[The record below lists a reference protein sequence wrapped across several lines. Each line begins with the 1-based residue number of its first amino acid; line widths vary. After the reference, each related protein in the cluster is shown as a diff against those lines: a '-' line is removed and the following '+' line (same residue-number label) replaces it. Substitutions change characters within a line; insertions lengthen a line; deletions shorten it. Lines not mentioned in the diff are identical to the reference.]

1 MAAAGH
7 ALRQASPEWPCRTGS
22 VDPRGVFASLIATH
36 QPLLQ
41 NFQKT
46 VQLPYTAHFFWTD
59 DLGWG
64 IYSRLVHGAR
74 ITLTIMFLVAIVVRP
89 IRHLFGTV
97 AGYFGGCVD
106 TVLMRSTDIFLSF
119 PSLILSLAFVAA
131 WGPSLNN
138 DHRHVA
144 HRLAA
149 DRASGAG

>member
-1 MAAAGH
+1 M
-7 ALRQASPEWPCRTGS
+7 
-22 VDPRGVFASLIATH
+22 
-36 QPLLQ
+36 
-41 NFQKT
+41 
-46 VQLPYTAHFFWTD
+46 FFGTD
-59 DLGWG
+59 NLGRD
-64 IYSRLVHGAR
+64 IFSRLVHGAR
-74 ITLTIMFLVAIVVRP
+74 MTLTIMFLVAIVVRP

-97 AGYFGGCVD
+97 AGYFGGRVD